1 MARTYTEFKRI
12 IQPLFQRYR
21 NTFRGPRSSAKENL
35 EMNKMLID
43 LKKLDEKADY
53 LNEKTY
59 SSIQIFV
66 GQVDPEQL
74 QIHDDYED
82 GKYYRFDDVIFEFFG
97 DGATPDYL
105 EIDTTST
112 VSSKLSRIA
121 EKVKELENK
130 KV

>member
-1 MARTYTEFKRI
+1 
-12 IQPLFQRYR
+12 
-21 NTFRGPRSSAKENL
+21 
-35 EMNKMLID
+35 MNKMLID

-53 LNEKTY
+53 LKNKTY
-59 SSIQIFV
+59 SDIQILV
-66 GQVDPEQL
+66 GQVDPEQV